1 MTSLTTTKPSQ
12 MRMMGGHI
20 LPSSSG
26 RPRLTMA
33 RRQRSASTIFSRDL
47 PTNVDRDPSN
57 ISTHWSHSPLDQ
69 GSRVAAGSSA
79 EGRLPSPAP
88 SAPHATDTDMPP
100 DCCDLGGSSGDI
112 LLKLIEVTFR
122 PHSPHCC
129 SFTAVIR
136 DGRGGRGVS
145 FGQLARLIK
154 SIGHIGKIDDFT
166 IKPRQQNPFLL
177 TGISRHASSRLSSS
191 GTTVSIAAE
200 VGSIHGNASR
210 LRLQDGQS
218 RWRRSSCMAGGLSRP
233 PAMAIGV

>member
-1 MTSLTTTKPSQ
+1 MRQRRLRAKSLGMPIYPARRVKAQGRPSDSDRFSSAIYLQSQAKTRWGAIAIVTAMTSLTTTKPSQ
-12 MRMMGGHI
+12 VRMMGGHI

-88 SAPHATDTDMPP
+88 S
-100 DCCDLGGSSGDI
+100 GGSSGDI
-112 LLKLIEVTFR
+112 LLTLIEVTFR

-166 IKPRQQNPFLL
+166 NKLR
-177 TGISRHASSRLSSS
+177 
-191 GTTVSIAAE
+191 
-200 VGSIHGNASR
+200 GSKI
-210 LRLQDGQS
+210 
-218 RWRRSSCMAGGLSRP
+218 RSS
-233 PAMAIGV
+233 